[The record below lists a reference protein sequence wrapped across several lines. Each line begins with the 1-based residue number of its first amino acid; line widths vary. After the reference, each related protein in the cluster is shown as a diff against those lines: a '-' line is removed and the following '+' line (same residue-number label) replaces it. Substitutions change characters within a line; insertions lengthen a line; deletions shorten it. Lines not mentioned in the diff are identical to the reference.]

1 MVGIVVVTHG
11 QMAEG
16 MLDAA
21 RMIVGEQERLV
32 SVTLR
37 EADGIESLTERVAA
51 AVEQV
56 DAGDGVLV
64 LVDVFGASPF
74 NASARVAM
82 QRSKVEVLTGVS
94 LPMLLE
100 LAVQREGQDLSALT
114 QVARDAGTSGIRT
127 WSETLAKKPA

>member
-1 MVGIVVVTHG
+1 MVGIVVVSHG
-11 QMAEG
+11 LMAEG